1 MGEHQSAAMPGLND
15 GNGFFFERRSAGDF
29 PFYRQSQNALSG
41 RSWGL
46 ILLGAAL
53 GFAVMTAPIGFYTT
67 TAGGF
72 VPAILFPLIPL
83 AVLAMVAGK
92 GWRALFRTPTRRDFL
107 LMVTIAGTN
116 ILVSV
121 TVALILQHVFKMNEN
136 PVNSVLVEAS
146 NTARILFYL
155 KTLPQLFGEE
165 VVSILPFLAILWFCH
180 EKLTMTRKQAL
191 ISAWLCTALIFGAL
205 HLPTYDWNFL
215 QCFLVIGTAR
225 IVLLSGYIIT
235 RNIWVSTGAH
245 IINDWLLFT
254 LMVLL
259 HGGGHAG
266 I

>member
-1 MGEHQSAAMPGLND
+1 MSEYQSVAITALND
-15 GNGFFFERRSAGDF
+15 SDCYGFERKSAGDF
-29 PFYRQSQNALSG
+29 PFYRQGPHALSG
-41 RSWGL
+41 RSWVL
-46 ILLGAAL
+46 ILLGVAL
-53 GFAVMTAPIGFYTT
+53 GFAVLTAPIGFYKT

-92 GWRALFRTPTRRDFL
+92 AWRALFRTPTRRDVL
-107 LMVTIAGTN
+107 LMVAIAGAN

-121 TVALILQHVFKMNEN
+121 TVALVLQHVFKMSEN
-136 PVNSVLVEAS
+136 PVNAMLAEAS

-155 KTLPQLFGEE
+155 KTAPQLFGEE

-180 EKLTMTRKQAL
+180 AKLTLTRKRAL
-191 ISAWLCTALIFGAL
+191 IAAWLCTALIFGAL

-225 IVLLSGYIIT
+225 IVLLSGYLIT
-235 RNIWVSTGAH
+235 KNIWVSTGAH

-254 LMVLL
+254 VMVLL
-259 HGGGHAG
+259 RGGQTG